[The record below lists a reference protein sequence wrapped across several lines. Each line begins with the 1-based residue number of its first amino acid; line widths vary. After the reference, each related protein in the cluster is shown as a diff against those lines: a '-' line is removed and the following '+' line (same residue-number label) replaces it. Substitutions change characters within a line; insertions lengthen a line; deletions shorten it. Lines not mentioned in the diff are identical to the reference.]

1 MPGDATFISY
11 KTSLNDYCQKAGW
24 LQPHFNCR
32 QEQGG
37 FASAVVCG
45 GHQYGSGGGA
55 GGGASGGG
63 AGGAS
68 GGGAGGG
75 GGASGGGAGGAGGG
89 DLLASKQEAEQRAAF
104 AALQG
109 IGVIPNSA
117 KFGVDGMY

>member
-68 GGGAGGG
+68 GGGAGG
-75 GGASGGGAGGAGGG
+75 AGGG